1 MCAVTGKYEDEL
13 GRDEEIKEEASEI
26 IHIKQGTETYGI
38 PRWVGLASVVLG
50 VSQADFVNYDLFQ
63 SSGIPALAILVS
75 GGRLTSES
83 WEDIANILDGMKGVE
98 NWNKIAILEALGVD
112 DTGEV
117 DDKPTNA
124 KVDFKELPR
133 PSDAEFQNYVKQG
146 EKRIQ
151 SCFKLPPLLSGEAE
165 EYSRSCYSEDTQTLT
180 ENGWKYYWEIEEGEK
195 IATFNPETN
204 EMQYHLPVGN
214 ILLHHYEGKMVEFKN
229 RNNDI
234 CVTPDHTM
242 WAQPSYSHCPFRKF
256 EAKDFL
262 DEKIGKRY
270 FKHAPDSIE
279 KKENLDLFPIPVEQR
294 KDTLIPKEFDYKL
307 IKGDEFV
314 EFLGLFIGD
323 GSTYTRKN
331 QYNIALGAH
340 KERKKEKFKEY
351 GELFKNSY
359 SMNVSYSE
367 DKKTG
372 KLTVFISDKG
382 LRNWLRENCGE
393 NAKNKKIPDEFM
405 NLNQRQSKILL
416 DALIFTDG
424 TRSKKENEKNFSLS
438 TTSKILADQA
448 QILGIKCGYRVG
460 VAYQESRY
468 ENHSDL
474 YRVSFVEKNWS
485 LVHKS
490 QIREIDYNGM
500 VYCFEV
506 PNHLFFTRRN
516 GKVAIQGNTSDSSKL
531 VAESEVFS
539 PERKEFDEV
548 INFTIMKSLDAKYHR
563 FESLG
568 PQLMQAET
576 QIDAL
581 GKLARAG
588 ALTVN
593 DGVRIANRV
602 LDLDKPLF
610 DSEWSQIPV
619 ALLLEL
625 IKKERVTEIENVGM
639 TPEQAE
645 VLGKAEK
652 ALESDEIKKD
662 IDQLGDNVDGIVDQ
676 LDQLY
681 SLLMRTD

>member
-1 MCAVTGKYEDEL
+1 
-13 GRDEEIKEEASEI
+13 
-26 IHIKQGTETYGI
+26 
-38 PRWVGLASVVLG
+38 VLG

-165 EYSRSCYSEDTQTLT
+165 EYSRS
-180 ENGWKYYWEIEEGEK
+180 
-195 IATFNPETN
+195 
-204 EMQYHLPVGN
+204 
-214 ILLHHYEGKMVEFKN
+214 
-229 RNNDI
+229 
-234 CVTPDHTM
+234 
-242 WAQPSYSHCPFRKF
+242 
-256 EAKDFL
+256 
-262 DEKIGKRY
+262 
-270 FKHAPDSIE
+270 
-279 KKENLDLFPIPVEQR
+279 
-294 KDTLIPKEFDYKL
+294 
-307 IKGDEFV
+307 
-314 EFLGLFIGD
+314 
-323 GSTYTRKN
+323 
-331 QYNIALGAH
+331 
-340 KERKKEKFKEY
+340 
-351 GELFKNSY
+351 
-359 SMNVSYSE
+359 
-367 DKKTG
+367 
-372 KLTVFISDKG
+372 
-382 LRNWLRENCGE
+382 
-393 NAKNKKIPDEFM
+393 
-405 NLNQRQSKILL
+405 
-416 DALIFTDG
+416 
-424 TRSKKENEKNFSLS
+424 
-438 TTSKILADQA
+438 
-448 QILGIKCGYRVG
+448 
-460 VAYQESRY
+460 
-468 ENHSDL
+468 
-474 YRVSFVEKNWS
+474 
-485 LVHKS
+485 
-490 QIREIDYNGM
+490 
-500 VYCFEV
+500 
-506 PNHLFFTRRN
+506 
-516 GKVAIQGNTSDSSKL
+516 TSDSSKL